1 MGCSVRI
8 MGVQFAVMAVQPTK
22 PPKPPERVRAPQRKE
37 GRLSLRAN
45 PRQETLIR
53 HAAEVQ
59 GKTVTSFVLDSAT
72 ATAQQVLADQQTFL
86 LDPAAWDEFVAA
98 LDRPVTRKPRLE
110 ALLRQEQRD

>member
-1 MGCSVRI
+1 
-8 MGVQFAVMAVQPTK
+8 MAI
-22 PPKPPERVRAPQRKE
+22 RSNRASGASGSANVPQRKE

-72 ATAQQVLADQQTFL
+72 ATAQQVLADQRTFL
-86 LDPAAWDEFVAA
+86 LGPAAWDEFVAA
-98 LDRPVTRKPRLE
+98 LDRPVRRRPRLE
-110 ALLRQEQRD
+110 ALLRQKQRD

>member
-1 MGCSVRI
+1 
-8 MGVQFAVMAVQPTK
+8 MAIRSTK
-22 PPKPPERVRAPQRKE
+22 ASDSPAGGRASQRKE

-72 ATAQQVLADQQTFL
+72 ATAQQVLADQRTFL
-86 LDPAAWDEFVAA
+86 LDPAAWDTFVAA

-110 ALLRQEQRD
+110 SLLRQE